1 MRRNFKKMFTLLA
14 AVMIAATFAA
24 CTSEVDNP
32 VKPSLHSSE
41 IDSVVWDSTNILG
54 MRVYKNY
61 EYEKAGIKVKCAA
74 CEVYWEDYGL
84 EDYPVGIRFQVYEH
98 GGYTFTN
105 TLGKKF
111 TKIDITVIEFD
122 QWDIASQEDKLGAG
136 WPSGVD
142 GIVKMNKTHK
152 VTWTGKAETVD
163 LLVNEYHNVYGLVS
177 RIVFYMTD

>member
-1 MRRNFKKMFTLLA
+1 MKTRKFLATFALLA
-14 AVMIAATFAA
+14 AIMMAATFTA
-24 CTSEVDNP
+24 CSNDDNP

-41 IDSVVWDSTNILG
+41 LDSVVWDSTNVLG
-54 MRVYKNY
+54 MRAYKNY

-74 CEVYWEDYGL
+74 CEVCWEDYGL

-122 QWDIASQEDKLGAG
+122 QWDISAQKEKLGTG

-152 VTWTGKAETVD
+152 VTWTGKDEKVD

-177 RIVFYMTD
+177 RIVFYLTD